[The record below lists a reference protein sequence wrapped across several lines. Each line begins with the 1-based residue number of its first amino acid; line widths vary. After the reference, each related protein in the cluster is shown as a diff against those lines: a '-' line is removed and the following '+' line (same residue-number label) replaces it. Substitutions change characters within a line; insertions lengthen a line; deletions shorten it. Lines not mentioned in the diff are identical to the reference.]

1 MSRSPCLGV
10 CLTDMAGERGFGER
24 VRKGRRGRRGR
35 NGGEGVEKGEKGITV
50 GESGTVYMGSW

>member
-24 VRKGRRGRRGR
+24 VRKREEGAEWRRGC
-35 NGGEGVEKGEKGITV
+35 
-50 GESGTVYMGSW
+50 